1 MGEGTRNSSLAQ
13 APRSIWRQ
21 RSLQNGRQRFCG
33 AKTLGP
39 PQVGQR
45 TMGAAGL
52 GAAGSGAAGEEVF
65 VMGVS
70 GTQGDFEIRVFGA
83 GLELAVGIGAHQPH
97 RYQQA
102 VAADLGHEVERGIDA
117 QAQ

>member
-13 APRSIWRQ
+13 APKSIWRQ
-21 RSLQNGRQRFCG
+21 RSLQNGRQRFWG

-45 TMGAAGL
+45 TMDAAAG
-52 GAAGSGAAGEEVF
+52 AEVF

-70 GTQGDFEIRVFGA
+70 GTQGNFEIRVFGA
-83 GLELAVGIGAHQPH
+83 GLQLAVGIGAHQPH
-97 RYQQA
+97 RHQQA
-102 VAADLGHEVERGIDA
+102 VAADFGHQVERGIDA